1 MTIYNYN
8 EFVHP
13 VPAGYVIPK
22 GTPAQRVESSP
33 HPLETFFIAQFDM
46 LVHPSDEVTFYL
58 TYDITAPRLPEAINS
73 VIYNVSYLREVF
85 PVAVYQG
92 NQLWSAFSKKGKRST
107 IYSSEIEFFDTTP
120 SKEGNH
126 D

>member
-1 MTIYNYN
+1 MSYFDYGK
-8 EFVHP
+8 FVHL
-13 VPAGYVIPK
+13 VPAGHTIPK
-22 GTPAQRVESSP
+22 GTQVRSVMSGV
-33 HPLETFFIAQFDM
+33 ETFFIAQYD
-46 LVHPSDEVTFYL
+46 LPVYDSEKVKYYL

-120 SKEGNH
+120 PKDEQE
-126 D
+126 DQP

>member
-22 GTPAQRVESSP
+22 GTQTRSVQFAPPV
-33 HPLETFFIAQFDM
+33 ETFFTPLHDIP
-46 LVHPSDEVTFYL
+46 VEPEDETKFYL
-58 TYDITAPRLPEAINS
+58 TYDITAPKLPETINS

>member
-22 GTPAQRVESSP
+22 GTQTRSVMSGV
-33 HPLETFFIAQFDM
+33 ETFFTVIYD
-46 LVHPSDEVTFYL
+46 LPVYDSEKVKYYL
-58 TYDITAPRLPEAINS
+58 TYDITRPKLPETINS